1 MASEMRVACV
11 LCASHPCVRGEA
23 PPPTPMCPFSSGIS
37 LASILLATSDR
48 TCVSAVG
55 GSREEP
61 HGEEPSG
68 CAGLSWLLCGV
79 SDLGLDSTSTTI
91 HQNARTVTSGKHSGQ
106 TAFPGRRPP
115 TRPGRRRARARE
127 PPRNRCSAH
136 PHRGRPLADGNT
148 RAARA
153 RVTHLRLTL
162 QLGLVHRRVYRTQP
176 TGAHENVRVPVP
188 ADRPRTNAPDVTANP
203 TQAARRVPRP
213 KDTRRAVAGSR
224 VGPSGPQLL
233 RTDP

>member
-91 HQNARTVTSGKHSGQ
+91 HQNARTVTSRQ
-106 TAFPGRRPP
+106 T
-115 TRPGRRRARARE
+115 
-127 PPRNRCSAH
+127 
-136 PHRGRPLADGNT
+136 L
-148 RAARA
+148 
-153 RVTHLRLTL
+153 
-162 QLGLVHRRVYRTQP
+162 
-176 TGAHENVRVPVP
+176 
-188 ADRPRTNAPDVTANP
+188 DR
-203 TQAARRVPRP
+203 
-213 KDTRRAVAGSR
+213 
-224 VGPSGPQLL
+224 
-233 RTDP
+233 

>member
-1 MASEMRVACV
+1 MRLVCEPSV
-11 LCASHPCVRGEA
+11 CAGGA
-23 PPPTPMCPFSSGIS
+23 PPPTP
-37 LASILLATSDR
+37 ILLATSDR

-55 GSREEP
+55 GRARNRAWRGAARVRGSLVAPVRRERP
-61 HGEEPSG
+61 
-68 CAGLSWLLCGV
+68 W
-79 SDLGLDSTSTTI
+79 
-91 HQNARTVTSGKHSGQ
+91 ARFHKHNHPPKHSTLRPGPAPNGNGQ
-106 TAFPGRRPP
+106 RRPAGPGRR
-115 TRPGRRRARARE
+115 RARE

-188 ADRPRTNAPDVTANP
+188 ADRPRTYVPDVTANP

>member
-1 MASEMRVACV
+1 MCEPSV
-11 LCASHPCVRGEA
+11 CARGA

-55 GSREEP
+55 GVARGTAWRGAERVRGSLVAPVRRERPWARFHKRNHPPKRSHCHRPPEHGPRASRSRANTTTPRNP
-61 HGEEPSG
+61 H
-68 CAGLSWLLCGV
+68 
-79 SDLGLDSTSTTI
+79 
-91 HQNARTVTSGKHSGQ
+91 Q
-106 TAFPGRRPP
+106 TAARGAPAPGP
-115 TRPGRRRARARE
+115 TTRRRE
-127 PPRNRCSAH
+127 HPRRSSAGV
-136 PHRGRPLADGNT
+136 PYD
-148 RAARA
+148 
-153 RVTHLRLTL
+153 LRLTL

-188 ADRPRTNAPDVTANP
+188 ADRPRTYALDVAANP
-203 TQAARRVPRP
+203 TQAVRHVPRR

-224 VGPSGPQLL
+224 VGPSGSQLL

>member
-11 LCASHPCVRGEA
+11 LCASHPCVRGGLRRPLPSCWPRAIGRACRLWGVARGTAWRGAERVRGSLVA
-23 PPPTPMCPFSSGIS
+23 PVRRERPWARFHKHNHPPKRSHCHIRQTRSTNCVH
-37 LASILLATSDR
+37 DR
-48 TCVSAVG
+48 
-55 GSREEP
+55 RP
-61 HGEEPSG
+61 
-68 CAGLSWLLCGV
+68 
-79 SDLGLDSTSTTI
+79 
-91 HQNARTVTSGKHSGQ
+91 
-106 TAFPGRRPP
+106 PGRRPP

>member
-11 LCASHPCVRGEA
+11 LCASHPCVRGGSAAHSHPAGHER
-23 PPPTPMCPFSSGIS
+23 
-37 LASILLATSDR
+37 SDVR
-48 TCVSAVG
+48 VGCG

-91 HQNARTVTSGKHSGQ
+91 HQNARTVTSGKHS
-106 TAFPGRRPP
+106 TLRPGPAPNAQRATR
-115 TRPGRRRARARE
+115 RPGRRRARE

-188 ADRPRTNAPDVTANP
+188 ADRPRTYAPDVTANP

>member
-1 MASEMRVACV
+1 MRLVCKPSV
-11 LCASHPCVRGEA
+11 CAGGGSAAHSHVSIQQWNLPCEHPAGHERSDVRVG
-23 PPPTPMCPFSSGIS
+23 C
-37 LASILLATSDR
+37 
-48 TCVSAVG
+48 G

-91 HQNARTVTSGKHSGQ
+91 HQNARTVTSGKHSTLRPGPAPNAQ
-106 TAFPGRRPP
+106 RATATR
-115 TRPGRRRARARE
+115 RPGRRRARE

-136 PHRGRPLADGNT
+136 PHRGRQLADGNT

-188 ADRPRTNAPDVTANP
+188 ADRPRTYAPDVTANP